1 MKLMTASILRMNDS
15 DHVRNIGMDI
25 ILTIITCG
33 IFNIYLQYRQIAALN
48 DMTQPHRYSFSMWLL
63 LTIVTGGLYHF
74 YHKYRMSED
83 IFKRKDGQVG
93 NEPILHVII
102 LALGLFIVVDALQ
115 QAGINSYFGD
125 EAI

>member
-1 MKLMTASILRMNDS
+1 
-15 DHVRNIGMDI
+15 MDI
-25 ILTIITCG
+25 LLTIITCG
-33 IFNIYLQYRQIAALN
+33 IFSIYLQHRQIAALN

-83 IFKRKDGQVG
+83 IFRMKDGTAG
-93 NEPILHVII
+93 NEPLLHVII
-102 LALGLFIVVDALQ
+102 LVLGLFIVVDALQ
-115 QAGINSYFGD
+115 QVGINRYFGD